1 MFKNP
6 IAPKVK
12 EKEAKNPFNFQA
24 PCYDQRNMISA
35 GDNYGK
41 GFNQPVGHKGFPKQ
55 KSEVLPFGRVKTMQD
70 DGMKESKMG
79 MYGFG
84 KDQKY

>member
-12 EKEAKNPFNFQA
+12 EKEAKNPFSFQA

-35 GDNYGK
+35 GDNYGV
-41 GFNQPVGHKGFPKQ
+41 GFNQPIGHSGFPKQ
-55 KSEVLPFGRVKTMQD
+55 KVEVLPQGRVKTMQVD
-70 DGMKESKMG
+70 NMSESNMG
-79 MYGFG
+79 MYGFR
-84 KDQKY
+84 KDQVY

>member
-12 EKEAKNPFNFQA
+12 EKESKNPFSFKA

-35 GDNYGK
+35 GDNYGT
-41 GFNQPVGHKGFPKQ
+41 GFRQPEGHSGFPKQ
-55 KSEVLPFGRVKTMQD
+55 KVSVLPFGRVKTMQD
-70 DGMKESKMG
+70 DGMSESRMG
-79 MYGFG
+79 MYGED
-84 KDQKY
+84 KDQRY